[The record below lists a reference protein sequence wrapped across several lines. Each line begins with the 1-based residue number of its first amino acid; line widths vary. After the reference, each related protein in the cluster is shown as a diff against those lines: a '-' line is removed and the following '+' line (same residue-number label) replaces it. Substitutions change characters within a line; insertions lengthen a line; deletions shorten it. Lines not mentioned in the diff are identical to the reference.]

1 MLISILLSNGV
12 LFCLCSPIDHWSTT
26 MVKDKEGERRWTAR
40 RYPGSRN
47 CQQLNTVE
55 DASCPLTSA
64 LSGSG
69 QNSEHHPVLSNQD
82 LTFSTDEVIFQSGF
96 EIIQI
101 SI

>member
-1 MLISILLSNGV
+1 MQSYRSLVNNNGQRQGGREA
-12 LFCLCSPIDHWSTT
+12 LDGQALPRIPELPAAEHS
-26 MVKDKEGERRWTAR
+26 
-40 RYPGSRN
+40 
-47 CQQLNTVE
+47 VE

-101 SI
+101 STEVFQSKGTMV